1 MINDDPHIEA
11 RADRIMTLLHIIAHA
26 DPEYPR
32 SITAA
37 RNAFNRLSNDLGKD
51 AAWTLI
57 ARMPRETL
65 LVLAATHVQAA

>member
-1 MINDDPHIEA
+1 MINDDPRVEE
-11 RADRIMTLLHIIAHA
+11 RVDKIMTLLHIIAHA
-26 DPEYPR
+26 DPAYPR

-37 RNAFNRLSNDLGKD
+37 RNAFDQLSDDLGND

-65 LVLAATHVQAA
+65 LILAATPVQAA